1 MTEKKNDLSLIGT
14 IMMLYLCAVTIG
26 TLIGTVAYFAALTF
40 FTLEEVFTT
49 LRKMGAAIM
58 QVLT

>member
-1 MTEKKNDLSLIGT
+1 MTEKKEPSLLLCIG
-14 IMMLYLCAVTIG
+14 LFYLCSVTIG
-26 TLIGTVAYFAALTF
+26 TLIGTVAYFAVLTF
-40 FTLEEVFTT
+40 FALEEVFTT

>member
-1 MTEKKNDLSLIGT
+1 MSEKKETSLLGIIG
-14 IMMLYLCAVTIG
+14 ILYLCAVTIG
-26 TLIGTVAYFAALTF
+26 TVIGTVAYFAALTF
-40 FTLEEVFTT
+40 FALEEVFTT

>member
-1 MTEKKNDLSLIGT
+1 MTEKKEPSLLPIIGL
-14 IMMLYLCAVTIG
+14 LYLSAFTIG

-40 FTLEEVFTT
+40 FAFHEVFTII
-49 LRKMGAAIM
+49 RKMGAAIM

>member
-1 MTEKKNDLSLIGT
+1 MTEKKEPSLLLYIGL
-14 IMMLYLCAVTIG
+14 LYLSAVTIG

-40 FTLEEVFTT
+40 FALEEVFTT
-49 LRKMGAAIM
+49 LRKTGAAII

>member
-1 MTEKKNDLSLIGT
+1 MTEKKEPSLLLYIGL
-14 IMMLYLCAVTIG
+14 LYLSAVTIG
-26 TLIGTVAYFAALTF
+26 ILIGTVAYFAALTF
-40 FTLEEVFTT
+40 FALEEVFTT

>member
-1 MTEKKNDLSLIGT
+1 MTEKKEPSLLLYIGL
-14 IMMLYLCAVTIG
+14 LYLIAVTIG

-40 FTLEEVFTT
+40 FALEEVFTT